1 MAKGLKNIKGMVDLL
16 PQDSPLWQH
25 IEAKINHVL
34 SSFGYQEI
42 RLPIVEY
49 TDLFKRSIGEVTDI
63 VEKEMYTFED
73 RNEESLTLRPEG
85 TASCVRAA
93 MQHAMLDNSQ
103 VQRLWYQGPMFRYE
117 RPQKGR
123 QRQFHQVGVETF
135 NMAGAQVD
143 AELILLSHKLWR
155 SLGVDS
161 HVRLELNTIGSLAD
175 RNRYKAD
182 LVAYLS
188 AHKDQLDDD
197 SQRRLDTNPLRILDS
212 KADATQALLDNAP
225 NLHDY
230 LSEESLKHFSF
241 LKAMLDKAEIP
252 YTVNPRLVRGL
263 DYYNDTVFEWITDAL
278 GAQGTVCGGGRYDGL
293 VEQLGGKPVPAFG
306 FALGMERL
314 ALLLLETGA
323 FLQERQQADIYAAVV
338 CEPEDY
344 VTAFGWLNQLRE
356 QYPNLRLM
364 TDCSSGSFKS
374 QLKKA
379 DKSGA
384 TYALVIGSN
393 ELESETVN
401 LKPLRDDAEQKT
413 VPLSELS
420 DTVRQLFFE

>member
-16 PQDSPLWQH
+16 PQDTPLWQH

-63 VEKEMYTFED
+63 VEKEMYTFAD
-73 RNEESLTLRPEG
+73 RNDESLTLRPEG

-155 SLGVDS
+155 SLGVDA

-188 AHKDQLDDD
+188 AHKDQLDED

-230 LSEESLKHFSF
+230 LSEASLKHFSF

-323 FLQERQQADIYAAVV
+323 FLKERQQTDIYAAVV
-338 CEPEDY
+338 CEPEGY

-356 QYPNLRLM
+356 QFPNLRLM

>member
-34 SSFGYQEI
+34 SSCGYQEI